1 VDTNAPI
8 ALHTQ
13 IQCEH
18 EADKHSAPM
27 KGKAA
32 KNYAAP
38 HSIARRPRV
47 QSFNGM
53 PKGKAPPW
61 VMVIAMALRYRFF
74 EIRNN

>member
-1 VDTNAPI
+1 
-8 ALHTQ
+8 
-13 IQCEH
+13 
-18 EADKHSAPM
+18 M